1 MGVDKV
7 LQVAIAQPP
16 LLTTLLP
23 SPFTTLL
30 PLILLPLHILPALIE
45 LPYTLDCPLN
55 GCAKASWEGEG
66 NCDMVM
72 VCGGLDSV

>member
-23 SPFTTLL
+23 SPFI
-30 PLILLPLHILPALIE
+30 LILLPLHILPALIE
-45 LPYTLDCPLN
+45 LHYTLDCPLN